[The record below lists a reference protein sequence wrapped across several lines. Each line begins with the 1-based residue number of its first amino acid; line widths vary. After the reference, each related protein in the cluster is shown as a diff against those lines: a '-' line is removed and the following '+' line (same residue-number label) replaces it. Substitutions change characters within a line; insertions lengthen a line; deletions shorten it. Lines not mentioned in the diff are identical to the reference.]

1 MPFYA
6 DSHSSGKSNQN
17 VHIFMHFK
25 FLKIKQIS
33 LLKKDRYSLTPK
45 TENTRSGKRAAFR
58 AFRRGSLTAEAAMV
72 LPMFFLAVLSCIFL
86 MKVYALHMET
96 TIRLQEQAEKLGMFA
111 HSAEADTV
119 IDLRERAAFQIPFL
133 PLPALEF
140 DCRGRVRPWVG
151 RDPEEG
157 ETAAEDAPVLV
168 YMTEHGE
175 VYHTTSRCSHLSLSI
190 RRVPGNALE
199 HLRNAHGEV
208 YRPCEKCVG
217 NGGISPLVLVTDQ
230 GDCYHNSLECSG
242 LKRGV
247 RLVEQDSLEGI
258 PCCSRCQEL
267 MAAAAA

>member
-1 MPFYA
+1 
-6 DSHSSGKSNQN
+6 
-17 VHIFMHFK
+17 
-25 FLKIKQIS
+25 
-33 LLKKDRYSLTPK
+33 
-45 TENTRSGKRAAFR
+45 
-58 AFRRGSLTAEAAMV
+58 
-72 LPMFFLAVLSCIFL
+72 
-86 MKVYALHMET
+86 
-96 TIRLQEQAEKLGMFA
+96 
-111 HSAEADTV
+111 
-119 IDLRERAAFQIPFL
+119 
-133 PLPALEF
+133 
-140 DCRGRVRPWVG
+140 
-151 RDPEEG
+151 
-157 ETAAEDAPVLV
+157 
-168 YMTEHGE
+168 MTEHGE

-199 HLRNAHGEV
+199 HLRNAQGEV